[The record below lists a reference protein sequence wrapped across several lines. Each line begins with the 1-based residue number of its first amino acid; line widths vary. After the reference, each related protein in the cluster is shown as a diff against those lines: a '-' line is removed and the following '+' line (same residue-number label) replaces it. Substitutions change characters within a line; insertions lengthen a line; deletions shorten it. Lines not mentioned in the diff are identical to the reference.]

1 MCRLYR
7 RTYAHG
13 ETHELMNDELFFN
26 KVAEMRDW
34 QKKYFR
40 NRDGIALQR
49 AKAIEREIDA
59 EIDRRKQLT
68 NPDTQQQLF

>member
-1 MCRLYR
+1 
-7 RTYAHG
+7 
-13 ETHELMNDELFFN
+13 MNDELFFN
-26 KVAEMRDW
+26 KVAEMREW

-49 AKAIEREIDA
+49 AKALEREIDA

-68 NPDTQQQLF
+68 NPDTQQQLFNEPDHANDMY

>member
-1 MCRLYR
+1 
-7 RTYAHG
+7 
-13 ETHELMNDELFFN
+13 MNDELFFN
-26 KVAEMRDW
+26 KVAEMREW

-49 AKAIEREIDA
+49 AKVLEREIDA

-68 NPDTQQQLF
+68 NPDTQQQLFR

>member
-1 MCRLYR
+1 
-7 RTYAHG
+7 
-13 ETHELMNDELFFN
+13 
-26 KVAEMRDW
+26 MRDW

-68 NPDTQQQLF
+68 NPDTQQQLFN